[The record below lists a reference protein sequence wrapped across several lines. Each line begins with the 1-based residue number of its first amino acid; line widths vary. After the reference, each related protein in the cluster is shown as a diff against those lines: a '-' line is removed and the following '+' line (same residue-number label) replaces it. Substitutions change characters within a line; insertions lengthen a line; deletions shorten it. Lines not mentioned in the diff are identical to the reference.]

1 MIRRVWARLAAR
13 RWLPQTLFGQLF
25 AVLLAGILISHIL
38 LSLLVFS
45 VFDQF
50 RPAPVGPPEPPPLA
64 GVPGPPP
71 VMPGRPDAPPPDT
84 LQPHER
90 REPPARHPPRPG
102 FPPIHHLG
110 YWLGVLAQIGALA
123 LGAWFGARTL
133 ARPIQRLG
141 EAATRLAENLE
152 SPPLPLE
159 GTLEARQSADAFN
172 RMQQRI
178 RRQVAERN
186 RFLAA
191 VSHDLRTPLTRM
203 QLRAERIADAD
214 LRIQLRHDMTEMAAM
229 LDATLQ
235 TLRDD
240 ARREPPVRLNVTAL
254 VHSLVD
260 DLQEQGKPASVSG
273 EAGPVQ
279 AQPVA
284 LRRCLANLLE
294 NAIRYGGQARV
305 LLGEAGDKVRIE
317 IQDDGP
323 GIPEALLEQVF
334 EPFFRVESSRSR
346 ATGGVGLGLSIARE
360 TARQQGGDLVLR
372 NRPEGGLSACLELPR
387 AGAADTTESSQLA

>member
-1 MIRRVWARLAAR
+1 MIRRAWARLAAR

-38 LSLLVFS
+38 LSMLVFS

-50 RPAPVGPPEPPPLA
+50 RSAPVGPPEPPPLA
-64 GVPGPPP
+64 GVPGPGP
-71 VMPGRPDAPPPDT
+71 VMPGGPGAPLPDA

-123 LGAWFGARTL
+123 LGGWFGARTL

-260 DLQEQGKPASVSG
+260 DLQELGKPASVRG

-360 TARQQGGDLVLR
+360 TARQQGGDLILR

-387 AGAADTTESSQLA
+387 AGAAAATERSRPE